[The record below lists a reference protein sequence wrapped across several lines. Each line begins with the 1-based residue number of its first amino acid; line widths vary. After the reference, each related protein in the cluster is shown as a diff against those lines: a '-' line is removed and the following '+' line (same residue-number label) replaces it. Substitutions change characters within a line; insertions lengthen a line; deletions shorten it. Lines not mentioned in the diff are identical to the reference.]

1 MYVVHALHCTI
12 IRLYII
18 LNQLDLLSM
27 VNKIKLAINGF
38 GRIGRS
44 FIRIALK
51 DKEFM
56 QSIDI
61 VAINDTTD
69 AKTLAHLFKYDSVF
83 GKFDGTVEV
92 VNGNGNTGDTLVI
105 NSNNNQP
112 ITVLSERD
120 PSKLPWKAMGIDIV
134 LESSGKFNDA
144 KEAQKHIQA
153 GAKKVI
159 ISAPAKQPDATILMG
174 INEKSYDNSKHNIV
188 SMASC
193 TTNCLAPVIKV
204 LNDKFGIDNG
214 YMTTT
219 HAFTNDQ
226 RLLDLP
232 HKDLRRARAAM
243 MSIIPTTT
251 GAAKAIGTVIPE
263 LNGKID
269 GMALRVPV
277 SDGSIADMVLKL
289 KRDVTKEEVNSV
301 LRNASETN
309 LKGIM
314 EYTEEPIVSTDI
326 IGDPHSSIVD
336 GLSTMVLG
344 NKSNIVKVLSWYDN
358 EWSFAC
364 RLVDLVKMVNAKMNE
379 KYEVSSSSIPN

>member
-1 MYVVHALHCTI
+1 MKL
-12 IRLYII
+12 R
-18 LNQLDLLSM
+18 
-27 VNKIKLAINGF
+27 LAINGF
-38 GRIGRS
+38 GRIGRC
-44 FIRIALK
+44 FVKAALK
-51 DKEFM
+51 DREFM
-56 QSIDI
+56 NLVDI
-61 VAINDTTD
+61 VAINDLTD

-83 GKFDGTVEV
+83 GKFDGAVEV
-92 VNGNGNTGDTLVI
+92 DNGS
-105 NSNNNQP
+105 SNNS
-112 ITVLSERD
+112 VLVVNNLPLKVISEKD
-120 PSKLPWKAMGIDIV
+120 PSRLPWKDLNIDIV

-144 KEAQKHIQA
+144 KEAKKHIEA

-174 INEKSYDNSKHNIV
+174 VNDNLYDNNKHNIV

-204 LNDKFGIDNG
+204 LNDKFGIENG

-219 HAFTNDQ
+219 HAYTNDQ

-277 SDGSIADMVLKL
+277 SDGSIADMVLTL
-289 KRDVTKEEVNSV
+289 KQEVNREEINKV
-301 LRNASETN
+301 LRDASEAG

-314 EYTEEPIVSTDI
+314 EYTEEPIVSSDI
-326 IGDPHSSIVD
+326 IGNHHSSIVD

-344 NKSNIVKVLSWYDN
+344 DKSKIVKVLSWYDN

-364 RLVDLVKMVNAKMNE
+364 RLIDLIKFVANIMH
-379 KYEVSSSSIPN
+379 S

>member
-1 MYVVHALHCTI
+1 MKL
-12 IRLYII
+12 R
-18 LNQLDLLSM
+18 
-27 VNKIKLAINGF
+27 LAINGF

-44 FIRIALK
+44 FVKAALK
-51 DKEFM
+51 DREFM
-56 QSIDI
+56 NLIDI
-61 VAINDTTD
+61 VAINDLTD

-83 GKFDGTVEV
+83 GKFDGTVEL
-92 VNGNGNTGDTLVI
+92 GDDNSALVI
-105 NSNNNQP
+105 NGLP
-112 ITVLSERD
+112 LKVISEKD
-120 PSKLPWKAMGIDIV
+120 PSRLPWKDLNIDIV
-134 LESSGKFNDA
+134 LESSGIFNDA
-144 KEAQKHIQA
+144 KDAKKHIEA

-174 INEKSYDNSKHNIV
+174 VNNKLYDNNKHRII

-204 LNDKFGIDNG
+204 INDKFGIENC

-219 HAFTNDQ
+219 HAYTNDQ
-226 RLLDLP
+226 RILDLP

-277 SDGSIADMVLKL
+277 SDGSIADMVLTL
-289 KRDVTKEEVNSV
+289 KKEVNREEINKV
-301 LRNASETN
+301 LKGASEDE

-314 EYTEEPIVSTDI
+314 EYTEEPLVSSDI
-326 IGDPHSSIVD
+326 IGNPHSSIVD
-336 GLSTMVLG
+336 GLSTMVLA
-344 NKSNIVKVLSWYDN
+344 NKSKTVKILSWYDN

-364 RLVDLVKMVNAKMNE
+364 RLIDLMKFVAKMMHA
-379 KYEVSSSSIPN
+379 